1 MTRQKPVPPNKILA
15 KIRAKHALILE
26 LPSPMLP
33 SEWADQYRILSR
45 EANSKGGKFTS
56 LPWQREPIDEL
67 INPEVQGTVMQWASQ
82 VTGKTETVNNA
93 TGYFIQH
100 RPRPILNIQYSIEMA
115 QTWSKDRLAPMLRD
129 TPILRGLVRDS
140 KSRQDGEASTMLH
153 KTYPG
158 GRITIVG
165 SNSAAGLA
173 SRPIGF
179 VQGDE
184 IDRWEASAGEEGDP
198 WSLALV
204 RTESFP
210 DAVWMMTSTPTIK
223 GISRIEKEMAHSDK
237 RMWFVPCV
245 HCRHWFVMQWKDVRW
260 PEGEPQNAYLE
271 CPGCHQSISDEQR
284 IEMVAKGEW
293 RPTAP
298 FTGIR
303 GYLLNG
309 IVALFK
315 AKRGFKNRLHQAAVG
330 FLKAK
335 KSGVQTLKVWTNT
348 FLAETWEEEYDR
360 TPEPELLYS
369 RRESY
374 ATDDAIVLPERCVV
388 LAVGADVQADRIEA
402 EISGWG
408 AGEESWGIE
417 YQVFRGNIAQ
427 WTIWNEF
434 DAWIQSKFRHVSGH
448 ELAPAVVAIDSAH
461 NGKMVYAFAQRCAPR
476 AVFAVRGVG
485 TGGMPWVTGSKT
497 RSRLKLAKVNTA
509 KETIYSRLKLIDHGP
524 GYCHFPETYSLEWFQ
539 QLTSERMITRYRS
552 GIPERHFEAQGRN
565 EALDCRVY
573 AMAGIELLHPNYRK
587 ITRSLAVKEAE
598 QTEPASE
605 PHPHSVPAQSVAAQQ
620 QQGTAKQAVV
630 RRVVRRASG
639 WMRGM

>member
-1 MTRQKPVPPNKILA
+1 MTRQKPNQSNKVLA
-15 KIRAKHALILE
+15 KIRAKHAAILE

-33 SEWADQYRILSR
+33 SEWADKYRILSR

-67 INPEVQGTVMQWASQ
+67 INPEVQGVVMMWASQ
-82 VTGKTETVNNA
+82 TSGKTEMVNNA

-140 KSRQDGEASTMLH
+140 KSRLDGEASTMLH
-153 KTYPG
+153 KTFPG

-223 GISRIEKEMAHSDK
+223 GISRIEKEFEHTDK

-245 HCRHWFVMQWKDVRW
+245 HCGHWFVIEWKDVRW
-260 PEGEPQNAYLE
+260 PEGEPEEAHIE
-271 CPGCHQSISDEQR
+271 CSQCHQSICDEQR
-284 IEMVAKGEW
+284 IDMVLRGEW

-298 FTGIR
+298 FKGIR
-303 GYLLNG
+303 GYHLNA

-315 AKRGFKNRLHQAAVG
+315 AKRGFKNRLHQIASS
-330 FLKAK
+330 FIKAK
-335 KSGVQTLKVWTNT
+335 KGGAQTLKVWLNT
-348 FLAETWEEEYDR
+348 TLAQTWEEEYDKA
-360 TPEPELLYS
+360 PAAELLYA
-369 RRESY
+369 RREDY
-374 ATDDAIVLPERCVV
+374 AIDGEIILPERCVV
-388 LAVGADVQADRIEA
+388 LAVGADVQADRIEG

-417 YQVFRGNIAQ
+417 HQVFKGNIAQ
-427 WTIWNEF
+427 WKIWNEF
-434 DAWIQSKFRHVSGH
+434 DEWIQSRFKHISGH
-448 ELAPAVVAIDSAH
+448 ELSPAIVAIDSAH

-476 AVFAVRGVG
+476 AVVAVRGVG
-485 TGGMPWVTGSKT
+485 ISGMPWVTGSRT

-509 KETIYSRLKLIDHGP
+509 KEIIYSRLKLIDHGP
-524 GYCHFPETYSLEWFQ
+524 GYCHFPESYTLEWFQ
-539 QLTSERMITRYRS
+539 QLTCERMETRYKS
-552 GIPERHFEAQGRN
+552 GIPERHFDAHGNRN
-565 EALDCRVY
+565 EAIDMRVY
-573 AMAGIELLHPNYRK
+573 AMAGIELLRPNYRK
-587 ITRSLAVKEAE
+587 IARALSIKLTGEDPPQPQSISAQIAV
-598 QTEPASE
+598 
-605 PHPHSVPAQSVAAQQ
+605 AQAQQ
-620 QQGTAKQAVV
+620 SPPKPAVARKVV
-630 RRVVRRASG
+630 RRSSG